1 MNDDNR
7 SSQAE
12 NPSLFYVES
21 FEISHLIS
29 NRFAVSHDRKK
40 KLAMSFL
47 IERLIKQ
54 LVRTYFLCVV
64 SCNLKHTHTQVC

>member
-1 MNDDNR
+1 M
-7 SSQAE
+7 
-12 NPSLFYVES
+12 
-21 FEISHLIS
+21 S

-64 SCNLKHTHTQVC
+64 SCNLKHTHTGMLNVMRMKGRVIKR